1 MLSISPWASL
11 GLERKAMLCFKNT
24 YGALYKALNAVP
36 PCSTAWLLAR
46 LDEPD
51 PFVDASGDLGENGS
65 GIGVLQF
72 RRLRACVAGSSA
84 KVGECRR
91 KRIDVAGPLG
101 SRKPIPVERRPPGDC
116 MRRSLGLATKLHDAL
131 GYQVCVLLRPWA
143 TLSNS
148 SRRAMKWGP
157 LTFQ

>member
-72 RRLRACVAGSSA
+72 GRLRSGVACMSA

-116 MRRSLGLATKLHDAL
+116 MRRSLGLAPKPHDPLAH
-131 GYQVCVLLRPWA
+131 QVCVLLHPWA

-148 SRRAMKWGP
+148 SGRPVKWS
-157 LTFQ
+157 L